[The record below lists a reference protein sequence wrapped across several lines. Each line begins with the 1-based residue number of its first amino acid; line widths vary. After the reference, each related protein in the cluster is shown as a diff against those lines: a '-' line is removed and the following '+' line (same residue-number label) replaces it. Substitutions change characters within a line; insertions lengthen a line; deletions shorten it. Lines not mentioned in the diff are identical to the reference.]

1 MGYQLETQPPEA
13 VLVLSGEVDLQ
24 VTGTLR
30 DDLSEKLSPDG
41 AAGIARLRVASSQVS
56 YIDSSGVAVLLLARQ
71 LCQQAGIGLHFDPP
85 AEPLFRV
92 LELARLTDL
101 LQLPP
106 PLRPQ
111 DPVEPESLLPPDN

>member
-1 MGYQLETQPPEA
+1 LATACISIWADPVKCSETGLPA
-13 VLVLSGEVDLQ
+13 DL
-24 VTGTLR
+24 T
-30 DDLSEKLSPDG
+30 EKLGPEG
-41 AAGIARLRVASSQVS
+41 VAGIARLRVASSQVS

-92 LELARLTDL
+92 LELARLAEL
-101 LQLPP
+101 LHLPP

-111 DPVEPESLLPPDN
+111 NPAEAEGLPPANK